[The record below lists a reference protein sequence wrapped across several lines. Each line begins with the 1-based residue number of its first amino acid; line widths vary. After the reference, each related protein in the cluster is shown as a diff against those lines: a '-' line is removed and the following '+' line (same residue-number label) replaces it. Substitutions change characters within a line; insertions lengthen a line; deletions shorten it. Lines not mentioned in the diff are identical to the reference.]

1 VKHSPPKENAFFIM
15 KPPKT
20 FASASQKENFKAKFA
35 EIVKDNQELANSY
48 NIQFFDTVVKSNYVF
63 KSPDGKS
70 MNIME
75 HLSVSELED
84 YRVLKNNWQQ

>member
-1 VKHSPPKENAFFIM
+1 MENAFFIM

-20 FASASQKENFKAKFA
+20 FASATQKENFKTRFA
-35 EIVKDNQELANSY
+35 EIVSHNERLSNNY

-63 KSPDGKS
+63 NQNGKS

-75 HLSVSELED
+75 HLSVAELED
-84 YRVLKNNWQQ
+84 YRILKNSWQQ